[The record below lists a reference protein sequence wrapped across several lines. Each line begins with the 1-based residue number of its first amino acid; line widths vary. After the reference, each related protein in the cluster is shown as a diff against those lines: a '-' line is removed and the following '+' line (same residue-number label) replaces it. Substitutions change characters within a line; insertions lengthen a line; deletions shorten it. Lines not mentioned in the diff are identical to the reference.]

1 MLECNRLIATK
12 MTKAKRLIALLLPVI
27 CIVLLLSQT
36 VFAKNTY
43 LINDSGR
50 VVIHTTYA
58 TDPAAVLDEVGLKLG
73 ADDTFTT
80 EPGLGLSEITVQ
92 RKQQITINH
101 GGNSLDVISYGET
114 VESLLERLSLIL
126 TKEDIVSVPL
136 NSQTFDGLNI
146 TISRSVQT
154 EETYIAVI
162 PYETTYCYDPALAE
176 GEEKVLTPGVDGQM
190 LCTANVVYVDGE
202 ELSRTL
208 LSEDV
213 IAQPVNAVVA
223 VGTYVE
229 QAPPATQS
237 PATEPPVTT
246 EPSPVVKPEF
256 TGKPIIG
263 DGYIITPNGE
273 TLTYTRVEE
282 FKATAYNN
290 QDPGC
295 TEYNYIGTLCRVGA
309 IAVDPTVIPYG
320 TRMYIVS
327 NDGRYV
333 YGIATA
339 EDCGS
344 AIKGNRIDLYFDTV
358 AECDRFGIRNC
369 QVYFLG

>member
-237 PATEPPVTT
+237 PATELPKTT

-256 TGKPIIG
+256 TGQPIIG

>member
-1 MLECNRLIATK
+1 MLECNRILATK
-12 MTKAKRLIALLLPVI
+12 ITKPMRFVALLLPVI

-58 TDPAAVLDEVGLKLG
+58 TDPAAVLDEAGLELG
-73 ADDTFTT
+73 EDDTFTT
-80 EPGLGLSEITVQ
+80 QSGLGVSEITVQ
-92 RKQQITINH
+92 RKQLVTINY
-101 GGNSLDVISYGET
+101 GGNTLDVISYGET

-126 TKEDIVSVPL
+126 TADDVVSVPL
-136 NSQTFDGLNI
+136 NSRTFDGLNI
-146 TISRSVQT
+146 TISRSVQM
-154 EETYIAVI
+154 EQTYIAVI
-162 PYETTYCYDPALAE
+162 PYDITYCYDASLSE

-190 LCTANVVYVDGE
+190 LCTANVVYLDGE
-202 ELSRTL
+202 ETSRML
-208 LSEDV
+208 LSEEV
-213 IAQPVNAVVA
+213 VLQPVNAVVA
-223 VGTYVE
+223 VGTYIE
-229 QAPPATQS
+229 QETADSSSAQE
-237 PATEPPVTT
+237 A
-246 EPSPVVKPEF
+246 SPVVRPEE

-263 DGYIITPNGE
+263 DGYIITPDGE
-273 TLTYTRVEE
+273 YLTYTSVKQ
-282 FKATAYNN
+282 FKATAYNKA
-290 QDPGC
+290 DPGC
-295 TEYNYIGTLCRVGA
+295 TDYNYIGTLCRVGA

-327 NDGRYV
+327 NDGKYI

-358 AECDRFGIRNC
+358 AECDTFGIRNC